1 MERAQKRE
9 EERRAAIEAAK
20 QKRIADAKEREAKEQ
35 KDAPAA
41 GGLGITTEPKRV
53 HPSRQQNGAVPNA
66 RPTNPPKRESFTK
79 PTAGAAT
86 GGSAWRRDSSDKTS
100 KAPATQEVDA
110 DGFVIATGSSAT
122 RKAAAREHKAALDQK
137 EQAAANKPKFSFAA
151 AGEGFV
157 EGDVER
163 VREGVEGVQLAEEV

>member
-9 EERRAAIEAAK
+9 EERRAAVEAAK
-20 QKRIADAKEREAKEQ
+20 QKRIAEAKEREAKEQ

-79 PTAGAAT
+79 PAGA
-86 GGSAWRRDSSDKTS
+86 SAWRRDSSDKTTS
-100 KAPATQEVDA
+100 KAPAAQEVDA
-110 DGFVIATGSSAT
+110 DGFVVATGSSAT
-122 RKAAAREHKAALDQK
+122 RKAAAREHKAAQDQK